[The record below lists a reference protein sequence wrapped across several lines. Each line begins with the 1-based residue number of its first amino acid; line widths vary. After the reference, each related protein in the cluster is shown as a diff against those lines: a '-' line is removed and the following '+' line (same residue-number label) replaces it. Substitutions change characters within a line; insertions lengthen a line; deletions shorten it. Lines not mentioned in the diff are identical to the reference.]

1 MKKTLF
7 LISSSEEVYAQLF
20 HVHFRTQLEKFVIPK
35 LENDL
40 RKYVGKN
47 QLDFETS
54 MSTLVIDDETL
65 VSKFTYVDIGVWR
78 VCCLFNRLQ
87 LFWRDKAG
95 QQIVYPDQ
103 PFEGE
108 IEFWL
113 ENYPTPEGI
122 IRCIENMKDLWEP
135 RKVIKIVRESFAFK
149 VRETRFFQ
157 DNYPSVNF
165 TIKSKADVE
174 AVKELLYETFEAY
187 NEANEAHEDEGVMHS
202 IYLHSAIKGKM
213 LFYIDAGSA
222 PPEAVIV
229 LLKALEKAKFD
240 IESVT
245 IG

>member
-7 LISSSEEVYAQLF
+7 LVSSSEEVYVESF
-20 HVHFRTQLEKFVIPK
+20 YVHFRTQLEKFVIPK

-47 QLDFETS
+47 QLDFGIS
-54 MSTLVIDDETL
+54 KSTLVIDDKTL
-65 VSKFTYVDIGVWR
+65 ISKFTYANIGVWPI
-78 VCCLFNRLQ
+78 CGLFDRIQ

-113 ENYPTPEGI
+113 ENYPTPAEI
-122 IRCIENMKDLWEP
+122 IDMIDSMKFLWEP
-135 RKVIKIVRESFAFK
+135 RKVIKIVREPFAFK

-157 DNYPSVNF
+157 DHYPSVNF

-174 AVKELLYETFEAY
+174 AIKELLYETFEAY
-187 NEANEAHEDEGVMHS
+187 NEAHEDEGVMHS

-213 LFYIDAGSA
+213 LFYVDAGSA

>member
-1 MKKTLF
+1 MKKEHFWISNLGKDAEDFFYKNYWEQVFNFINNKIEADFRPYFKKKDRIYYNIAGLELNIDAEKKIGFYSYSSISCQYCGLF
-7 LISSSEEVYAQLF
+7 GRI
-20 HVHFRTQLEKFVIPK
+20 
-35 LENDL
+35 
-40 RKYVGKN
+40 
-47 QLDFETS
+47 
-54 MSTLVIDDETL
+54 
-65 VSKFTYVDIGVWR
+65 
-78 VCCLFNRLQ
+78 Q

-95 QQIVYPDQ
+95 QQVVYPDQ

-113 ENYPTPEGI
+113 ENYPTPEEI
-122 IRCIENMKDLWEP
+122 IDMIDSMKFLWEP
-135 RKVIKIVRESFAFK
+135 RKVIKIVREPFAFK

-174 AVKELLYETFEAY
+174 AVTELLYETFETY
-187 NEANEAHEDEGVMHS
+187 NEAHEDEGVMHS